1 MKRSEW
7 MAQNRVADLLA
18 KPVREGGLGYR
29 NLRDWSKRANNRA
42 IETELLRANLSSR
55 DYSQAHIAAA
65 LQKLEVAVDS
75 TGILLYQANLH
86 AATKLCMNG
95 TLANA

>member
-1 MKRSEW
+1 MKRSER
-7 MAQNRVADLLA
+7 MTQN
-18 KPVREGGLGYR
+18 
-29 NLRDWSKRANNRA
+29 RANNRA

-75 TGILLYQANLH
+75 TGILHYQANLH
-86 AATKLCMNG
+86 AATKLCINSYARKCMR
-95 TLANA
+95 